1 MKSISYYIS
10 SCQQFTYFFSFCFF
24 FWQPLAIVYPNVD
37 FLLVDSVG
45 KKLDAVQDMADTL
58 GLTNVKIHHG
68 RAELVQ
74 EKFDVCVVR
83 SVAAI
88 PTYCYWIQNL
98 LKKDTGRLLY
108 MIGGDIEQEL
118 LDDAIIDSD
127 IDELLDCPN
136 ASDKRVL
143 VFSQTSVKKIA
154 AASGEKPR
162 VTNQRRTSSA
172 KGKKKR
178 KQAKG
183 EWTKRDNSE
192 KKQRGYEN
200 FKRYDNLNP

>member
-1 MKSISYYIS
+1 MKSKIYPHVNTTHL
-10 SCQQFTYFFSFCFF
+10 FVSFCFF
-24 FWQPLAIVYPNVD
+24 LFLQPLAIAYPNVD

-45 KKLDAVQDMADTL
+45 KKLGAVQDMADTL

-74 EKFDVCVVR
+74 EKFDVCVGR

-88 PTYCYWIQNL
+88 PTYCYWIQDL

-118 LDDAIIDSD
+118 LDDAIIDTD
-127 IDELLDCPN
+127 IDKLLDCPN

-178 KQAKG
+178 KPAKG